1 MVVWSE
7 CTVTMAM
14 LKTQKRLV
22 SKILLVVENE
32 I

>member
-7 CTVTMAM
+7 CTVTMATF
-14 LKTQKRLV
+14 KTQKRLV